1 MSTFDNRIDMTL
13 NDDFSF
19 IFLQRAARKS
29 KKIPVDWTRVM
40 LKYIIIPAVIVLIVG
55 VSVSYYNQQVY
66 RRVNDSHKMNDGQ
79 MLSSWYQ
86 YRQ

>member
-1 MSTFDNRIDMTL
+1 
-13 NDDFSF
+13 
-19 IFLQRAARKS
+19 
-29 KKIPVDWTRVM
+29 M

-79 MLSSWYQ
+79 ILSSWYQ